1 MGGIGKTKLAIQY
14 ARRNQEEYS
23 GGLCWLDCRSCDLG
37 TQIVLYARSFLK
49 LTIPEDLKEL
59 PEQVKYC
66 WQNWPTGQVL
76 LVYDDVSDYQSV
88 DNYLPPPTETRFKVL
103 LTSRQKLLDEKNR
116 LDLDVLSPETAL
128 ELLQALVKN
137 GRIKAQEE
145 QAKALC
151 AWLGYLPLAIE
162 LVGSYLQL
170 DPLLSMTG
178 AQEQLNES
186 SLNAPLLEDQG
197 FSGSVAQKGVA
208 AAFELSWEKLS
219 PTAQEMGCR
228 LSLFAPA
235 PIDWSWVEQCY
246 PSHEIYDMATVVDM
260 KQDVDRK
267 EEYQE
272 FKISVHQYLNDINEQ
287 EVSLREV
294 DQEIEKWIKQWHRD
308 RQNREKTRNIELFG
322 RNLIQVSQD
331 DQKYRLHPLIREFFI
346 LKLQESLENIDDWK
360 QDLCRVMVAIAK
372 EIPSTVTLEVI
383 EFTTA
388 YVPHL
393 REIGENLTEW
403 VEDEDSI
410 QPFVGLGRIYEGQS
424 QFTEAEKWYKPTFRT
439 SVCNIKSY
447 KQG

>member
-1 MGGIGKTKLAIQY
+1 MGGIGKTELAIQY
-14 ARRNQEEYS
+14 VLGNENKYL
-23 GGLCWLDCRSCDLG
+23 GGICWLECRTENLG
-37 TQIVLYARSFLK
+37 TQIVLYARSHLK

-59 PEQVKYC
+59 PEQVKHC
-66 WQNWPTGQVL
+66 WQNWPTGKVL

-128 ELLQALVKN
+128 KLLQALVKDD
-137 GRIKAQEE
+137 RIEAQEE

-170 DPLLSMTG
+170 DPLLSVTE
-178 AQEQLNES
+178 AQEQLKES

-272 FKISVHQYLNDINEQ
+272 FKTSVHQYLNNINEQ

-308 RQNREKTRNIELFG
+308 RQNREKTRNVELFG
-322 RNLIQVSQD
+322 RNLVQVSQND
-331 DQKYRLHPLIREFFI
+331 KKYRLHPLIREFFI
-346 LKLQESLENIDDWK
+346 LKLQESLENVDDWK
-360 QDLCRVMVAIAK
+360 RDLCRVMVAIAK
-372 EIPSTVTLEVI
+372 QIPSTVTLEVI
-383 EFTTA
+383 ESTTA
-388 YVPHL
+388 YIPHL
-393 REIGENLTEW
+393 REVGENLTEW
-403 VEDEDSI
+403 VEDEDLI
-410 QPFVGLGRIYEGQS
+410 WPFVG
-424 QFTEAEKWYKPTFRT
+424 
-439 SVCNIKSY
+439 
-447 KQG
+447 